1 MPLILSDHKQ
11 RWPLRYDKIRI
22 TDLFFFKRGRT
33 LQSFFLFKNVIPFSA
48 VKHISH
54 RLKDFHSQEEL
65 VLNG

>member
-1 MPLILSDHKQ
+1 MTKLESQI
-11 RWPLRYDKIRI
+11 Y
-22 TDLFFFKRGRT
+22 FFLKEAERCS
-33 LQSFFLFKNVIPFSA
+33 LFFLFKNVIPFSA